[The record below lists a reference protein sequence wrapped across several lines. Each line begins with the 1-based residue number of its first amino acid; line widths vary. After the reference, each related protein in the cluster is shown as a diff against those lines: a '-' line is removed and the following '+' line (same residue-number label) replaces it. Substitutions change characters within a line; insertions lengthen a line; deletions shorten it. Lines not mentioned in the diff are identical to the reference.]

1 MQKALPVLYER
12 KALCCGCTACF
23 AICLQ
28 GAISM
33 IEDDEGFEY
42 PAIDETKCVRCYMC
56 LKVCPIKG
64 KQSLDDRQMGSNY

>member
-1 MQKALPVLYER
+1 MQKALPVLYES

-23 AICLQ
+23 AICPQ

-42 PAIDETKCVRCYMC
+42 PVINDNKCVRCC
-56 LKVCPIKG
+56 LCLRVCPIKG
-64 KQSLDDRQMGSNY
+64 K